1 MTPAA
6 PATRSEK
13 GNRKSRLGERD
24 RKKGEGGRHEDP
36 ILSDVQSS
44 GEGGAEK
51 AKKGGRKRVKQAEK
65 FIDHGHLTQ
74 FDYLY
79 TVERERED
87 IAMLSCPVSTLGTG
101 RPRSGGSCTDRVDTL
116 LFPRFMVH
124 FFNVWTVDKFKK

>member
-79 TVERERED
+79 TVEREGRYCH
-87 IAMLSCPVSTLGTG
+87 AFLSS
-101 RPRSGGSCTDRVDTL
+101 
-116 LFPRFMVH
+116 
-124 FFNVWTVDKFKK
+124 FNSWHWQTSKWR